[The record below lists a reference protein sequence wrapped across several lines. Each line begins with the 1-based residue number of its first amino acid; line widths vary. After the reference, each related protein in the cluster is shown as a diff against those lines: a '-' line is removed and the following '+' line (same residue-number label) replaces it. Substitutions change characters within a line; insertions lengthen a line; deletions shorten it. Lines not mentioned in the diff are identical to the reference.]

1 MTPKIFI
8 ERPVLSTVISVILVI
23 LGILGLIAMPITQ
36 YPEIAPPTVQVSAS
50 YPGANADVVLNSVI
64 VPLEEQINGV
74 ENMTYM
80 TSTAGNDGSASIT
93 VFFKQGTNPDLDA
106 VNVQNRVS
114 RATPL
119 LPAEVTRSGV
129 ATSKRQSSM
138 VMVFSIN
145 SSNKSFDGTFLQN
158 YANINVIP
166 MLKRV
171 NGVGDVQAFGTQ
183 DYSMRIWLRPDAMAS
198 YGLVPDDITNALA
211 EQNIEAAP
219 GKIGENSNQ
228 SFQFV
233 LKYKGR
239 LKLPV
244 EYENIIIKATSTGQL
259 LRLKDV
265 ARVELGSLDY
275 SVTMSTDNKPSIVM
289 GVFQAAGT
297 NAHAMIKECESVL
310 ATASRRYPPGVSM
323 NMIFTANQF
332 LDISIHKV
340 VETLIEAFILVSIV
354 VFVFL
359 QDLRSTLIPAIAV
372 PVAIV
377 GTFFF
382 LNLFG
387 FTINLL
393 TLFALVLAI
402 GIVVD
407 DAIVVVE
414 AVHAKLDQH
423 AADQHAVTAA
433 GETAPGETGT
443 DTTATA
449 ATLEAMNE
457 ISGAVISI
465 TLVMAAVFVP
475 VTFITGSVGVF
486 YKQFGLTLA
495 VAILISAVNALT
507 LSPAL
512 CALLL
517 RPHHENALRQKGF
530 LQRFYSAFNVAFAAT
545 TRKYKRSVQFLSRR
559 RWIAGLV
566 VLMFIGL
573 FAFLLKVTPAGF
585 VPNED
590 QSFIMADVSLPP
602 ASSLERTTKIADQ
615 VMTIARQQP
624 EMNSVVRVA
633 GSGILSGG
641 AGGSYGSLFMNL
653 KDWDLRKGKEH
664 SLDAVINKLFGA
676 TAGIKGAKIFFIAPP
691 TLEGFG
697 NTSGFEFQVQDRSGG
712 DIAHFN
718 EVNNRFLAALNRRP
732 EIQYA
737 TSFFNINFPQFE
749 VEVNVAKCKESNIS
763 PATVLSTL
771 QGYYGSIYASNFN
784 EFGKQY
790 RVMIQADAVY
800 RSDIQSLDKVF
811 VRNTNNVMAPITE
824 FVTLKRVYGPEFI
837 NRFNL
842 FTSISVSGAPKTG
855 YSSGDAI
862 KAIQEVAA
870 RTLPA
875 GYGYEFSGLTREEL
889 SSGNQTMLI
898 FVLCLVFVYFL
909 LSAQYESYLLP
920 FAVILSLSIGLA
932 GAFIFANLFGVQNNI
947 YLQITLIMLIGLLA
961 KNAILI
967 VEFALA
973 RRRAGESIVQAAI
986 DGAVVRL
993 RPILMTS
1000 FAFIFGIM
1008 PLMVSSGAGAEGNRS
1023 IGTGAVGGM
1032 FIGTVFGVFVI
1043 PVLFIIFQSL
1053 QERISR
1059 KKIKTNMTV
1068 ALLLVTAGLGLLC
1081 LPSCV
1086 TQHYQQPG
1094 MVVKGQLYRAPAP
1107 DTTMA
1112 TGDTTK
1118 LGLPGDTTRVGPGG
1132 DTTTIATLPY
1142 RSLFSDTILQGLIA
1156 EGLGG
1161 NPDLRVAMERMTE
1174 ARENLLQARAAL
1186 LPSLSANLSANPVKQ
1201 SAGALDIPPA
1211 YIGSYQLTTTTYTA
1225 SLSTSWEADIWG
1237 KLRSSKRSYFAAFLE
1252 SDAARRVI
1260 QTQLIA
1266 DIAGYYYQLLAYDAQ
1281 LAITQQTVRN
1291 RLDDVSTMK
1300 ALMEN
1305 GLATGAAVVQS
1316 DANRAS
1322 AEVLIPDI
1330 KLNIQENENALSIL
1344 LGRVPGEIKRGM
1356 LAEEVPFADLQAGVP
1371 SLLLQNRPDVQQAEF
1386 AFRAAFENVNVAR
1399 TYFYPQLTITAQ
1411 GGYSNLTIKD
1421 FFLNSIFYNIVGG
1434 LTEPIFNQRQNKTRL
1449 HVAQA
1454 QQREAFWTYEKT
1466 LLTAGAEVSNS
1477 FLVYQTALDKQH
1489 TRAGQIKSLEQAVDF
1504 TKELLKYSSAT
1515 NYTDVLTSE
1524 QSLLSAQLN
1533 SVDDRL
1539 QQLQA
1544 VVDLYKALGGGW
1556 R

>member
-1 MTPKIFI
+1 MTLKIFI
-8 ERPVLSTVISVILVI
+8 DRPVLSTVISVILVI
-23 LGILGLIAMPITQ
+23 LGILGLIALPITQ
-36 YPEIAPPTVQVSAS
+36 YPEIAPPTVQVQAS

-80 TSTAGNDGSASIT
+80 TSSSGNDGSASIT

-119 LPAEVTRSGV
+119 LPAEVTRAGV
-129 ATSKRQSSM
+129 TTSKRQSSM

-145 SSNKSFDGTFLQN
+145 STNKSFDGTFLQN

-171 NGVGDVQAFGTQ
+171 NGVGDVTAFGTQ
-183 DYSMRIWLRPDAMAS
+183 DYSMRIWLKPDAMAA
-198 YGLVPDDITNALA
+198 YGLVPDDINNALA

-228 SFQFV
+228 SFQYV
-233 LKYKGR
+233 MKYKGR
-239 LKLPV
+239 LKKPV

-259 LRLKDV
+259 LKLKDV
-265 ARVELGSLDY
+265 ARIELGSLDY
-275 SVTMSTDNKPSIVM
+275 SVTSTTDNHPSIVIA
-289 GVFQAAGT
+289 VFQAAGS
-297 NAHAMIKECESVL
+297 NAHAMIKECEKTI
-310 ATASRRYPPGVSM
+310 ATAAKSFPPGVTSS
-323 NMIFTANQF
+323 MIFTANQF
-332 LDISIHKV
+332 LDISIDKV

-354 VFVFL
+354 VFIFL

-382 LNLFG
+382 LQLFG

-423 AADQHAVTAA
+423 VPTAN
-433 GETAPGETGT
+433 E
-443 DTTATA
+443 
-449 ATLEAMNE
+449 ATLSAMSE
-457 ISGAVISI
+457 ISGAVVSI
-465 TLVMAAVFVP
+465 TLVMAAVFIP

-517 RPHHENALRQKGF
+517 KPHGENKLRHGF
-530 LQRFYSAFNVAFAAT
+530 LHRFYGAFNAGFSAT
-545 TRKYKRSVQFLSRR
+545 TKKYKRAITFLSRR
-559 RWIAGLV
+559 RWLAAVIVLV
-566 VLMFIGL
+566 FIGL

-602 ASSLERTTKIADQ
+602 ASSLERTTKIADE
-615 VMTIARQQP
+615 VVNIAKSQP

-633 GSGILSGG
+633 GSGIMSGG
-641 AGGSYGSLFMNL
+641 NGGSYGALFMNL
-653 KDWDLRKGKEH
+653 KDWDQRKGDEH
-664 SLDAVINKLFGA
+664 SVDAVINKLFGA
-676 TAGIKGAKIFFIAPP
+676 TAGIKGARLFFIAPP

-697 NTSGFEFQVQDRSGG
+697 NTSGFEFQVQDRTGG
-712 DIAHFN
+712 DIVHFN
-718 EVNNRFLAALNRRP
+718 DVTNRFLAALNKRP

-737 TSFFNINFPQFE
+737 ASFFNINFPQFE
-749 VEVNVAKCKESNIS
+749 VEVNVAKCKESNVS
-763 PATVLSTL
+763 PAAVLSTL

-790 RVMIQADAVY
+790 RVMIQADAAY
-800 RSDIQSLDKVF
+800 RSDVQSLNKVY
-811 VRNTNNVMAPITE
+811 VRTANNVMAPITE
-824 FVTLKRVYGPEFI
+824 FVMLKKVYGPEFI

-842 FTSISVSGAPKTG
+842 FTSIAVSGAQKPG

-870 RTLPA
+870 KTLPV
-875 GYGYEFSGLTREEL
+875 GYGYEFSGLSREEL
-889 SSGNQTMLI
+889 SSGNQTIMI
-898 FVLCLVFVYFL
+898 FVLCLIFVYFL
-909 LSAQYESYLLP
+909 LSAQYESYILP
-920 FAVILSLSIGLA
+920 FAVILSLSIGLS
-932 GAFIFANLFGVQNNI
+932 GAFIFANIFGVQNNI

-973 RRRAGESIVQAAI
+973 RRRAGEKILQAAI
-986 DGAVVRL
+986 DGAVARL

-1008 PLMVSSGAGAEGNRS
+1008 PLMVASGAGAAGNRS

-1032 FIGTVFGVFVI
+1032 LIGTVFGVFII
-1043 PVLFIIFQSL
+1043 PVLFIIFQTL

-1059 KKIKTNMTV
+1059 KPKPTPAITV
-1068 ALLLVTAGLGLLC
+1068 VILAIALVSAF
-1081 LPSCV
+1081 PSCV
-1086 TQHYQQPG
+1086 TQKYQHPG
-1094 MVVKGQLYRAPAP
+1094 MAVQGSLYRSAPA
-1107 DTTMA
+1107 A
-1112 TGDTTK
+1112 TGLTT
-1118 LGLPGDTTRVGPGG
+1118 GDSTTGDSTTRGATPTAA
-1132 DTTTIATLPY
+1132 DSISIATLPY
-1142 RSLFSDTILQGLIA
+1142 KSLFADTVLQELIE
-1156 EGLGG
+1156 EGLRG
-1161 NPDLRVAMERMTE
+1161 NPDLRTAMERITE
-1174 ARENLLQARAAL
+1174 ARENLLQSKAAL
-1186 LPSLSANLSANPVKQ
+1186 LPSLSANISANPVKQ
-1201 SAGALDIPPA
+1201 SAAALDIPPA
-1211 YIGSYQLTTTTYTA
+1211 YISSYNLTTTTYTA

-1237 KLRSSKRSYFAAFLE
+1237 KLRSSKRSYLASFLE
-1252 SDAARRVI
+1252 SDAAKRVI

-1266 DIAGYYYQLLAYDAQ
+1266 DIADYYYQLLSYDEQ
-1281 LAITQQTVRN
+1281 LKITQQTVAN
-1291 RLDDVSTMK
+1291 RQDDVSTMK
-1300 ALMEN
+1300 AMMES

-1316 DANRAS
+1316 DANRKS
-1322 AEVLIPDI
+1322 AELLLPDL
-1330 KLNIQENENALSIL
+1330 KLNIQQTENALSIL
-1344 LGRVPGEIKRGM
+1344 LGRVPGEIKRTT
-1356 LAEEVPFADLQAGVP
+1356 LAEQAPYENLTTGIP
-1371 SLLLQNRPDVQQAEF
+1371 SLLMRNRPDVQQAEF
-1386 AFRAAFENVNVAR
+1386 AFRAAFENVNVAK

-1411 GGYSNLTIKD
+1411 GGLSNLTIKD
-1421 FFLNSIFYNIVGG
+1421 FFDHSIFYNVLAG
-1434 LTEPIFNQRQNKTRL
+1434 LTQPIFNQRQNKTRL

-1454 QQREAFWTYEKT
+1454 RQREAFYGYEKT

-1477 FLVYQTALDKQH
+1477 FFSYQTALEKQQG
-1489 TRAGQIKSLEQAVDF
+1489 RRDQIKLLEQAVDF

-1524 QSLLSAQLN
+1524 QSLLAAQLAGVN
-1533 SVDDRL
+1533 DRL

-1556 R
+1556 Q